1 MKKIII
7 AAAFTSTLTA
17 CTFHEP
23 PSLLDIHESRVIVR
37 VHVATEFR
45 SNTVNHGE
53 ITAEANRGCSNFGK
67 TAKFVS
73 KTCGVYYSASAC
85 VAEDHLFLCQ

>member
-1 MKKIII
+1 MKKTIL
-7 AAAFTSTLTA
+7 AMVFAVTATA

-45 SNTVNHGE
+45 SNTVNQAE
-53 ITAEANRGCSNFGK
+53 INAEANRGCSAFGK

-85 VAEDHLFLCQ
+85 IAEDHLFICQ